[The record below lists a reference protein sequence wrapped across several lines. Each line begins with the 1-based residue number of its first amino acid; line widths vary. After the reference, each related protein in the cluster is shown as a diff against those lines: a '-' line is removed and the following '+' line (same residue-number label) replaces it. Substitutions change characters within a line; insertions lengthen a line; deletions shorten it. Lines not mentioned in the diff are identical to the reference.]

1 MSASESYSDNS
12 SMSFDSDLDVIKDYE
27 LEVEEFDSPS
37 EQDEAPSTSQ
47 AADMPDNTGSSLN
60 SAGAVAIPYKDEPIA
75 DDDWVERYEE
85 EMEIER
91 NRFETLEKR
100 LDGRILNSDW

>member
-12 SMSFDSDLDVIKDYE
+12 STSFDSDLDVIEDYE
-27 LEVEEFDSPS
+27 LEVEEFVSPS

-47 AADMPDNTGSSLN
+47 APDMPENTGSFLN
-60 SAGAVAIPYKDEPIA
+60 SAGAVAIPYEDEPIA

-85 EMEIER
+85 EMEIGR

-100 LDGRILNSDW
+100 LDGRILTSDW

>member
-1 MSASESYSDNS
+1 M
-12 SMSFDSDLDVIKDYE
+12 IPI

-37 EQDEAPSTSQ
+37 EQDEAQSTASQ

-60 SAGAVAIPYKDEPIA
+60 SAGAVAIPYKDKPIA

-85 EMEIER
+85 EMGIER

-100 LDGRILNSDW
+100 LDGRILTSDW